1 MYHRA
6 ASEPE
11 YNPTCECPGL
21 ARSPKSTD
29 SIANLMI
36 YATVI
41 IQRSVATNKPIIF
54 VSAYVAHALVEI
66 PSTDRFDVVITVSTH
81 SVL

>member
-1 MYHRA
+1 MYNRA

-21 ARSPKSTD
+21 ARSPKSSD
-29 SIANLMI
+29 GIANLMI

-54 VSAYVAHALVEI
+54 VSAYVPHALVKT
-66 PSTDRFDVVITVSTH
+66 PSIDRLDAAIIVSTH

>member
-1 MYHRA
+1 MDNRA

-11 YNPTCECPGL
+11 YNPTCACPGL
-21 ARSPKSTD
+21 ARSPKSSD
-29 SIANLMI
+29 GIANLI
-36 YATVI
+36 TYATVI

-54 VSAYVAHALVEI
+54 VSAYVARALAET
-66 PSTDRFDVVITVSTH
+66 PSIDRFDAAIIVSTH